1 MAAMTTVLKA
11 IITAD
16 ASQMKTQLAA
26 AEGSLKSFGSKAS
39 ATGKKLT
46 KNVTLPMG
54 LVAGASIKMASD
66 FEASMSKIESLV
78 GLSAKEVEGF
88 TEDVKNL
95 SGETAQAPKD
105 LADAMFF
112 ITSAGIRGAAATETL
127 EAAAKAAA
135 VGLGETATIADLA
148 TSALNAY
155 GEENLSA
162 TSATDVMVAAVRE
175 GKLEASELAGSMG
188 RVLPLASAMGVNFN
202 EVGAAFAALSR
213 TGTNAAEAATQVR
226 GILAS
231 LLRPTK
237 QSEEALTSMGLSSAE
252 LRAQLKEKGLL
263 SVLKTLSVEF
273 DGQSEK
279 AAAVFGNIR
288 ALSGV
293 MDLLGKNSA
302 STEAIFANMT
312 DTTGALD
319 DAFAVTSETTA
330 FKLQQAMADMK
341 MAFVKIGEVL
351 IPVIVPIIEKL
362 AGVISTVADGFSK
375 LTGPVKTATIAF
387 IGLAAASGPALTILG
402 GGSKML
408 GGLIPAFK
416 KTGDAVGAAKGKGL
430 LGRMGGLLNVV
441 KAHPVAFGAAAV
453 AGVTLGV
460 VMGRMRKRAQEARN
474 RMNMLKQEFIDA
486 GDPTATMTDRVR
498 ELAAKLNDVE
508 KSAKDSTTE
517 MLSFQGSSVLTSE
530 LVKRKVSSEF
540 HELGLEMGTLIPLVK
555 GGTDEFHK
563 LGDQTKHLVRDEER
577 FIEKLKTADASILGV
592 TYRLA
597 EQVEAGELSTK
608 QAREIMIAID
618 EAADAFDD
626 YNKILEKN
634 AKEYLTSDQGI
645 LDVVGSLGLLGSEI
659 LETADETGNYL
670 EAQEKIDLALRT
682 TDDAVNG
689 GIGAWLGY
697 GDVVREIPI
706 IEEEVIIS
714 EKELEEQQ
722 KALEEK
728 LALTEERVQA
738 VRDQFDGLVASL
750 RDTIGEAYEFDEAQI
765 AVEQSML
772 NLLDTLEKQN
782 DESLTALE
790 QEKALVDASKLY
802 ATELANVAEAMA
814 GMSIAEINDEF
825 AEQQAFLESIKD
837 SMPEDEYARLSG
849 LLSQIHTDALAMH
862 GLEIATDLKMSVVY
876 TDSMLEFLDLMNS
889 FASMQEFGAMIAG
902 GVGTGSGTANYS
914 ALAQVYGLPAFAS
927 GGIVQRP
934 TLGLIGEA
942 GPEAVIPL
950 NQMGSMGGTNVTVNV
965 SGSVLTEYDL
975 AETIQNQLIRIK
987 GRNASL
993 EFG

>member
-11 IITAD
+11 LITAD

-26 AEGSLKSFGSKAS
+26 AEGSLKSFGTKAS

-46 KNVTLPMG
+46 KNVTMPIG
-54 LVAGASIKMASD
+54 LVAGASLKMASD
-66 FEASMSKIESLV
+66 FESSMTKIESLV

-95 SGETAQAPKD
+95 SGTTARAPKE

-112 ITSAGIRGAAATETL
+112 ITSSGIRGAEATQTL

-135 VGLGETATIADLA
+135 VGLGDTATIADLA
-148 TSALNAY
+148 TSAMNAY
-155 GEENLSA
+155 GSDVLAASD
-162 TSATDVMVAAVRE
+162 ATDVMVAAVRE

-188 RVLPLASAMGVNFN
+188 RVLPVASAMGVSFD
-202 EVGAAFAALSR
+202 EVGATFAALSR
-213 TGTNAAEAATQVR
+213 TGTNASEAATQVR
-226 GILAS
+226 GILTS
-231 LLRPTK
+231 LLKPTK
-237 QSEEALTSMGLSSAE
+237 QSADALADMGLSAQG
-252 LRAQLKEKGLL
+252 LRDQIKQEGLLATLGTLKERFAGNEAA
-263 SVLKTLSVEF
+263 T
-273 DGQSEK
+273 
-279 AAAVFGNIR
+279 AAVFGNVR
-288 ALSGV
+288 ALMGV
-293 MDLLGKNSA
+293 MDMLGANSA
-302 STEAIFANMT
+302 STEAIFKSMET
-312 DTTGALD
+312 TTGDLD
-319 DAFAVTSETTA
+319 KAFGVTSETTA
-330 FKLQQAMADMK
+330 FKLQQAMADLK
-341 MAFVKIGEVL
+341 LAFVKIGEVL
-351 IPVIVPIIEKL
+351 IPVIVPIITKL
-362 AGVISTVADGFSK
+362 AGVVSTVADGFSK
-375 LTGPVKTATIAF
+375 LSGPVKTATIAF
-387 IGLAAASGPALTILG
+387 IGLAAAAGPALTILG
-402 GGSKML
+402 GGSKVL
-408 GGLIPAFK
+408 GAAIPAFGGLSK
-416 KTGDAVGAAKGKGL
+416 KIGVAKGKGL
-430 LGRMGGLLNVV
+430 LGRMGSLLGVV

-460 VMGRMRKRAQEARN
+460 VMGRMRKNAKEARD
-474 RMNMLKQEFIDA
+474 RMNMLRQEFIDA

-508 KSAKDSTTE
+508 ESAKKTTGE

-530 LVKRKVSSEF
+530 LVKRKVSTQF
-540 HELGLEMGTLIPLVK
+540 HELGLEMGTLVPLVR

-563 LGDQTKHLVRDEER
+563 LGDQTKRLVHDEDA
-577 FIEKLKTADASILGV
+577 FIKKLKTADASILGV

-597 EQVEAGELSTK
+597 EQIDAGKLTTK

-634 AKEYLTSDQGI
+634 AKQYLTSDQGI
-645 LDVVGSLGLLGSEI
+645 LDVVGSLGLLGTQI

-670 EAQEKIDLALRT
+670 EAQEKIDKALQV

-750 RDTIGEAYEFDEAQI
+750 RNTIGEAYEFDEAQI
-765 AVEQSML
+765 AVENSML
-772 NLLDTLEKQN
+772 NLLDALEKQN

-790 QEKALVDASKLY
+790 REKELVDASKLY

-825 AEQQAFLESIKD
+825 SEQQAFLESIAD

-849 LLSQIHTDALAMH
+849 LLSQIHADALAMH
-862 GLEIATDLKMSVVY
+862 GLEIATDLRMSVVY
-876 TDSMLEFLDLMNS
+876 TDSMLEFLDLINS
-889 FASMQEFGAMIAG
+889 FGSVEEFGAMIAS
-902 GVGTGSGTANYS
+902 GVGTGNA
-914 ALAQVYGLPAFAS
+914 AS
-927 GGIVQRP
+927 G
-934 TLGLIGEA
+934 
-942 GPEAVIPL
+942 
-950 NQMGSMGGTNVTVNV
+950 
-965 SGSVLTEYDL
+965 
-975 AETIQNQLIRIK
+975 
-987 GRNASL
+987 
-993 EFG
+993 

>member
-1 MAAMTTVLKA
+1 
-11 IITAD
+11 
-16 ASQMKTQLAA
+16 
-26 AEGSLKSFGSKAS
+26 
-39 ATGKKLT
+39 
-46 KNVTLPMG
+46 MG
-54 LVAGASIKMASD
+54 M
-66 FEASMSKIESLV
+66 
-78 GLSAKEVEGF
+78 
-88 TEDVKNL
+88 
-95 SGETAQAPKD
+95 
-105 LADAMFF
+105 
-112 ITSAGIRGAAATETL
+112 
-127 EAAAKAAA
+127 
-135 VGLGETATIADLA
+135 
-148 TSALNAY
+148 
-155 GEENLSA
+155 
-162 TSATDVMVAAVRE
+162 
-175 GKLEASELAGSMG
+175 
-188 RVLPLASAMGVNFN
+188 
-202 EVGAAFAALSR
+202 
-213 TGTNAAEAATQVR
+213 
-226 GILAS
+226 
-231 LLRPTK
+231 
-237 QSEEALTSMGLSSAE
+237 SSAE

-387 IGLAAASGPALTILG
+387 IGLAAASGPAMTILG

-408 GGLIPAFK
+408 GGLIPAFGK
-416 KTGDAVGAAKGKGL
+416 LNTKIGAAKGKGL
-430 LGRMGGLLNVV
+430 LGRMGGLLGVV

-460 VMGRMRKRAQEARN
+460 VMGRMRKNAQEARN
-474 RMNMLKQEFIDA
+474 RMNMLRQEFIDA

-508 KSAKDSTTE
+508 KSAKDTTTE

-530 LVKRKVSSEF
+530 LVKRKVSTQF

-597 EQVEAGELSTK
+597 EQIEAGELSTK

-645 LDVVGSLGLLGSEI
+645 LDVVGSLGMLGNQI

-670 EAQEKIDLALRT
+670 DAQEKIDLALRT

-689 GIGAWLGY
+689 GIGSWLGY

-772 NLLDTLEKQN
+772 NLLDALEKQN

-790 QEKALVDASKLY
+790 REKELVDASKLY

-825 AEQQAFLESIKD
+825 AEQQAFLESIAD

-889 FASMQEFGAMIAG
+889 FGSMEEFGAMIAS
-902 GVGTGSGTANYS
+902 GVGTGNAASGYEGITG
-914 ALAQVYGLPAFAS
+914 ALPFAK
-927 GGIVQRP
+927 GGIVTGP